1 MFVVKTGRGRG
12 KQGFNFCYLKF
23 DMPGDH
29 ANGDVKQREY
39 TELRGYTWAVNI
51 NVGVTKL

>member
-1 MFVVKTGRGRG
+1 MENTKRKTSFHLFVVKTGGGRE
-12 KQGFNFCYLKF
+12 KQDFNFCFVKF

-39 TELRGYTWAVNI
+39 TELRG
-51 NVGVTKL
+51 